1 MLLLALIRNVS
12 LFAQKAVL
20 FHLKSNTHLAFIE
33 IVMSETAM
41 TAIIV
46 EKNMIQAK
54 IKFIYPVRLKDSV
67 YSKSG
72 GKIHSTLVIHYENLF
87 PQFSPHA

>member
-1 MLLLALIRNVS
+1 LVLIRNVS

-33 IVMSETAM
+33 IVMSETAIM
-41 TAIIV
+41 TAIIAGR
-46 EKNMIQAK
+46 NTIQPK
-54 IKFIYPVRLKDSV
+54 SNFICLVRLRSSV
-67 YSKSG
+67 SG
-72 GKIHSTLVIHYENLF
+72 KPAGKIHPVLVIHYENLF